1 MATDAFSPEVSMYK
15 YIANIFELFCKN
27 KRVIDRKIRNCAS
40 NNFFMS
46 KQIIQ
51 TDKVPAPIG
60 PYSQA
65 VIANGFLFASG
76 QIAFNPSTGELV
88 TESIEAETKQ
98 VMENIKAILAE
109 STLSFA
115 HIVKTTIFLSD
126 MQLFAQVNEIYG
138 SYFTADFPARETV
151 AVKTL
156 PRNVNVEIS
165 VTAVVNL

>member
-1 MATDAFSPEVSMYK
+1 MP
-15 YIANIFELFCKN
+15 
-27 KRVIDRKIRNCAS
+27 
-40 NNFFMS
+40 

-51 TDKVPAPIG
+51 TNKVPTPIG

-76 QIAFNPSTGELV
+76 QVAFNPTTGELV
-88 TESIEAETKQ
+88 LTDILSETKQ
-98 VMENIKAILAE
+98 VMENIKAVLDEAK
-109 STLSFA
+109 LSFA
-115 HIVKTTIFLSD
+115 HVVKTSIFLSD
-126 MQLFAQVNEIYG
+126 MQLFAQVNEVYA

-165 VTAVVNL
+165 ITAVVDL

>member
-1 MATDAFSPEVSMYK
+1 
-15 YIANIFELFCKN
+15 
-27 KRVIDRKIRNCAS
+27 
-40 NNFFMS
+40 MS

-51 TDKVPAPIG
+51 TNKVPAPIG

-76 QIAFNPSTGELV
+76 QVAFDPATGDLV
-88 TESIEAETKQ
+88 LDTIQAETKQ
-98 VMENIKAILAE
+98 VMENIKAILEEAKIN
-109 STLSFA
+109 FG

-126 MQLFAQVNEIYG
+126 MQLFAEVNEVYG

-165 VTAVVNL
+165 ITAVMSL

>member
-1 MATDAFSPEVSMYK
+1 MP
-15 YIANIFELFCKN
+15 
-27 KRVIDRKIRNCAS
+27 
-40 NNFFMS
+40 

-51 TDKVPAPIG
+51 TNTVTTPIG

-76 QIAFNPSTGELV
+76 QVAFNPATGELV
-88 TESIEAETKQ
+88 LTDILSETKQ
-98 VMENIKAILAE
+98 VMENIKAVLDEAK
-109 STLSFA
+109 LSFA
-115 HIVKTTIFLSD
+115 HVVKTSIFLSD
-126 MQLFAQVNEIYG
+126 MQLFAQVNEVYA

-165 VTAVVNL
+165 ITAVVDL